1 MFTVLVSRV
10 FNNIEIQVCAA
21 ADNKSFLVTT
31 KRAKL
36 SHKPSLCRNLVG
48 ASPDTLRRS
57 KRVPNLGLGPKWD
70 QSQCFRKG
78 P

>member
-21 ADNKSFLVTT
+21 ADNKSFLVTN

-36 SHKPSLCRNLVG
+36 SHKPSLCRSLHKI
-48 ASPDTLRRS
+48 PI
-57 KRVPNLGLGPKWD
+57 
-70 QSQCFRKG
+70 
-78 P
+78 